1 MDLESHAGPDWDRLY
16 EFAASQEGLFTTRQ
30 GAEAGYSPQLL
41 QHYVRIR
48 RVLRIR
54 RGIYRLVHFPPGEH
68 EDLVAIWL
76 WAEQAGTFS
85 HQTALALYDL
95 SDVLPS
101 RIHLTLPESWR
112 HRRLR
117 APDVVV
123 LHYAD
128 LSEAECRWAGSVRVT
143 SPMRTLNDC
152 ARDALPPDLLRQA
165 TRQAMQRGIVMEK
178 LPLVEEALQPFGG
191 LGLGT

>member
-1 MDLESHAGPDWDRLY
+1 MESESPTKPNWDRLY

-41 QHYVRIR
+41 QHYVRIG

-54 RGIYRLVHFPPGEH
+54 RGIYRLVHFPTGEH
-68 EDLVAIWL
+68 EDLVELWL
-76 WAEQAGTFS
+76 WSEQAGTFS

-117 APDVVV
+117 TPDVVV

-128 LSEAECRWAGSVRVT
+128 LSEAERKWVGSIRVT
-143 SPMRTLNDC
+143 SPLRTLNDC
-152 ARDALPPDLLRQA
+152 ALDALSPELLRQA
-165 TRQAMQRGIVMEK
+165 TRQALHRGIVTGS
-178 LPLVEEALQPFGG
+178 LPQVEEALKPFGG
-191 LGLGT
+191 LGT

>member
-1 MDLESHAGPDWDRLY
+1 MERESPTGPDWDRLY

-41 QHYVRIR
+41 QHYVRIG
-48 RVLRIR
+48 RVRRIR
-54 RGIYRLVHFPPGEH
+54 RGIYRLVHFPAGEH

-76 WAEQAGTFS
+76 WSEQAGTFS

-101 RIHLTLPESWR
+101 RIHLTLPDSWR

-117 APDVVV
+117 APNVVV

-128 LSEAECRWAGSVRVT
+128 LLEAECRWAGAVRVT
-143 SPMRTLNDC
+143 SPTRTLNDC
-152 ARDALPPDLLRQA
+152 AQAALSPDLLRQA
-165 TRQAMQRGIVMEK
+165 TQQAMHRGIVTGS
-178 LPLVEEALQPFGG
+178 LPLVEEALKPFGG
-191 LGLGT
+191 LGT